1 MQLPFTRRPD
11 PADWPARVQQAHAKL
26 TRIGH
31 VDPVVA
37 VSTPPAGRV
46 VEGDAHQRAEIGSV
60 TKVFTGLLLARLA
73 ELGVVRM
80 TDTVGELLPEG
91 TPLGEGVAQ
100 VTLESLACHRS
111 GLPRLP
117 PGLMLGSLTIGGRV
131 DPYAGMSQSRL
142 MQALADTTVKD
153 HAGGARVSYSNYGA
167 GLLGHLLGRAT
178 GTGYQAAL
186 TEHVLTPLGIADT
199 SDFSDRDLRPGRA
212 RGKVVPPW
220 HLAEL
225 AGAGALRS
233 TAADLLTFCE
243 TVRDGTGELAGA
255 IAETLRPRGS
265 QGRMEVGLGWFLL
278 GGGDLLMHNGGTRGA
293 RSEVRVERHSGT
305 CVVVLGDWR
314 RGTAA
319 AATALLDPLPRGG
332 GATPDASD

>member
-1 MQLPFTRRPD
+1 M
-11 PADWPARVQQAHAKL
+11 
-26 TRIGH
+26 
-31 VDPVVA
+31 
-37 VSTPPAGRV
+37 
-46 VEGDAHQRAEIGSV
+46 
-60 TKVFTGLLLARLA
+60 
-73 ELGVVRM
+73 
-80 TDTVGELLPEG
+80 
-91 TPLGEGVAQ
+91 
-100 VTLESLACHRS
+100 
-111 GLPRLP
+111 
-117 PGLMLGSLTIGGRV
+117 
-131 DPYAGMSQSRL
+131 
-142 MQALADTTVKD
+142 
-153 HAGGARVSYSNYGA
+153 
-167 GLLGHLLGRAT
+167 
-178 GTGYQAAL
+178 
-186 TEHVLTPLGIADT
+186 LTPLGIADT